1 MLVNEVRLIGN
12 LVKDINVPTALRIV
26 GDKKVLNFV
35 LAINIGYGD
44 TAKTQ
49 FIDCLAWQ
57 KQAEYLNRYGYKGS
71 RIELV
76 GHLQKRSY
84 EKDGTSVSVTEVV
97 VDECHVIPKQRI
109 EQPIHE

>member
-12 LVKDINVPTALRIV
+12 LVKDVNVPTALRIA
-26 GDKKVLNFV
+26 GEKKVLNFIV
-35 LAINIGYGD
+35 AINIGYGD

-49 FIDCLAWQ
+49 FIDCMAWQ
-57 KQAEYLNRYGYKGS
+57 KQAEYLNKYGTKGS

-84 EKDGTSVSVTEVV
+84 EKDGSTVYVTEVV
-97 VDECHVIPKQRI
+97 VDECHVIAKQRMDQT
-109 EQPIHE
+109 EAE